1 MRVLE
6 DVEEEVEELAR
17 EEWEGKSGDH
27 IRKTAAKQQSHRPR
41 RRQAPPRYFAAHA
54 SLHSSLSRCLLDVLD
69 SKLNSFLYFCF
80 RCSTASQTTASLQG
94 RLTQYGKSKRR
105 AVPPA
110 LSSSVTRAS
119 HPISHAKFSD
129 ECIQI
134 RSTGQHCSQLID
146 MAVAAGS

>member
-1 MRVLE
+1 MR
-6 DVEEEVEELAR
+6 
-17 EEWEGKSGDH
+17 GKSGKASLV
-27 IRKTAAKQQSHRPR
+27 ITFAKQRPNNNR
-41 RRQAPPRYFAAHA
+41 TARAGDKFRHDISLRTPRCIPG
-54 SLHSSLSRCLLDVLD
+54 SSRCLLDVLD
-69 SKLNSFLYFCF
+69 SELNCFLYFYF

-134 RSTGQHCSQLID
+134 RSTGQHCSQLMD
-146 MAVAAGS
+146 MAAAAGS